1 MRKLYDKFL
10 RISDNEK
17 ITEQKFLT
25 NLIVSVFSIFLS
37 VVMLCSTTYAYFK
50 STVTSSVETLKSA
63 EYIAEVIVTPSEKVT
78 VSEGEYTF
86 ADAGTYE
93 IALKAAGTAST
104 GYFKITVRNDANGP
118 YVTGSVAN
126 GEEFKV
132 ILNAEADTIVTIEAF
147 WGANGVGSVMSP
159 LTIGQSSTAV
169 LIEEEI
175 ATLQYKI
182 HTVADDETLESIA
195 QHYGLTVEEICEYND
210 IPIDTVFVAGQQI
223 AIPITDRNN
232 QEENEDSK
240 EDIAEQELIGE
251 DVVDDMQDQELE
263 GQETETLEQSET
275 EMESVISTESEE
287 LTPEPQTLEPQDPT
301 EPAPQVEEPEIT
313 PTEEVTE

>member
-1 MRKLYDKFL
+1 MKKLYDKFL

-63 EYIAEVIVTPSEKVT
+63 EYTAKVTVVPSESVT

-93 IALKAAGTAST
+93 ITLKAAGTAST
-104 GYFKITVRNDANGP
+104 GYFKITVRNDVNGP
-118 YVTGSVAN
+118 YVTGAVAN
-126 GEEFKV
+126 GKEFKV
-132 ILNAEADTIVTIEAF
+132 ILNAEAGTIVTIEAF
-147 WGANGVGSVMSP
+147 WGANGVGSATSS

-175 ATLQYKI
+175 ATPQYKI

-240 EDIAEQELIGE
+240 EDIAEQEQIGE

-287 LTPEPQTLEPQDPT
+287 LTPEPQTPEPQDPT
-301 EPAPQVEEPEIT
+301 EPDPQVEEPEIT